1 MVISQPLGSIKLTNV
16 SQVRMRKGKRRYEV
30 VCYRNKVQDWRRGVE
45 KDIDEVLQI
54 PQVFVNAAKGEVA
67 NGSDLKEDFGTSDVN
82 EVVLEILNKGE
93 LQVGSKERQ
102 LQQEQVQATVLE
114 EVARKCVNPRNNY
127 PYTVSIIQKLL
138 QELDFKF
145 SSTKPAKGQALEAI
159 KLLVERQVIP
169 IARARMQ
176 IRVSDDA
183 QHAKEYWEEVTELV
197 DVESENWDTEWELV
211 GKIDPSDF
219 RTIDRLVSEKSHGL
233 GFVDVVSLDY

>member
-1 MVISQPLGSIKLTNV
+1 
-16 SQVRMRKGKRRYEV
+16 MRKGRKRYEI
-30 VCYRNKVQDWRRGVE
+30 VCYRNKVQDWRRGAE
-45 KDIDEVLQI
+45 KDLDEVLQI

-67 NGSDLKEDFGTSDVN
+67 NGADLKEDFGTADV
-82 EVVLEILNKGE
+82 EKVVLEILNKGE

-138 QELDFKF
+138 QELDFKY
-145 SSTKPAKGQALEAI
+145 SSTKPVKGQALEAI
-159 KLLVERQVIP
+159 KLLVDRQPIP
-169 IARARMQ
+169 IARARMH

-183 QHAKEYWEEVTELV
+183 ENAKEYADAVKELV
-197 DVESENWDTEWELV
+197 EVESEVWESEWELV

-219 RTIDRLVSEKSHGL
+219 RAIDQLVSQQSHSM